1 MKYSNKYKKA
11 LFEKIS
17 SLSSTEHEEILK
29 IIKGKD
35 INFSQNKNGVF
46 FNLSVL
52 EDDVIEYINNFVEFC
67 LSNKKD
73 LDEYDKKLNDCK
85 INNNFDT
92 IMNISLD
99 KMEKLDEEEFLNKD
113 KDDGWESINTLSS
126 KKTQRIIN
134 FIEKMTNDKD
144 KCVKKKTNVKF
155 HNARKKYSKKVYN
168 DRRYDDTGLDG
179 DLYREDFLLKSEL
192 ETKN

>member
-1 MKYSNKYKKA
+1 MKYSSKFKKA

-29 IIKGKD
+29 IIKSKD
-35 INFSQNKNGVF
+35 INYSQNKNGVF

-52 EDDVIEYINNFVEFC
+52 DDGTIEYISDFVEFC

-85 INNNFDT
+85 LNNNFDT

-99 KMEKLDEEEFLNKD
+99 KMERLDEEEFLNKD
-113 KDDGWESINTLSS
+113 KDDTWEKINELPS

-144 KCVKKKTNVKF
+144 KCGKKKTNIKF
-155 HNARKKYSKKVYN
+155 HNARKKYSKRVYSE
-168 DRRYDDTGLDG
+168 RKYEELVCDG
-179 DLYREDFLLKSEL
+179 DLSREDFLLK
-192 ETKN
+192 